1 RKGREGGGCEGGVG
15 ALANAAESRA
25 KTAAKS
31 RGDKQVP
38 RVVRR
43 GPLGARAR
51 RRHDHS
57 HVDGDRP
64 PPLESPAPRRARA
77 PPPPAGLT
85 PPARSRRGTS
95 VLSPPRSAPPY
106 LGRGA
111 GTGRRR
117 AFWPCAHRSK
127 IEASAIGDG
136 GTHTRGRAEER
147 LHEPV
152 AGVEVDAVSE
162 ARLRHGAPFV
172 CSRASVLGN
181 PRLCNGLIA
190 AILILAWP
198 HVRLPMVTARRAGR
212 AGAQI

>member
-1 RKGREGGGCEGGVG
+1 GRRRDNTSPWSLGRARC
-15 ALANAAESRA
+15 APAAE
-25 KTAAKS
+25 
-31 RGDKQVP
+31 G
-38 RVVRR
+38 RR
-43 GPLGARAR
+43 LPPFGA
-51 RRHDHS
+51 
-57 HVDGDRP
+57 VP
-64 PPLESPAPRRARA
+64 PPPRLESPAPRRARA
-77 PPPPAGLT
+77 PPPPAGST
-85 PPARSRRGTS
+85 PPARSRRDTS

-106 LGRGA
+106 WSRDRRS
-111 GTGRRR
+111 GRRR
-117 AFWPCAHRSK
+117 AFLPCAHRSK

-136 GTHTRGRAEER
+136 THTRGRAEER
-147 LHEPV
+147 FHEPV
-152 AGVEVDAVSE
+152 AGVEVDAGLGVSE

>member
-1 RKGREGGGCEGGVG
+1 G
-15 ALANAAESRA
+15 
-25 KTAAKS
+25 
-31 RGDKQVP
+31 
-38 RVVRR
+38 R
-43 GPLGARAR
+43 GPPP
-51 RRHDHS
+51 
-57 HVDGDRP
+57 RP
-64 PPLESPAPRRARA
+64 AGS
-77 PPPPAGLT
+77 PPPARAGRDTGFL
-85 PPARSRRGTS
+85 P
-95 VLSPPRSAPPY
+95 PPRSAPPY
-106 LGRGA
+106 WSRDRRS
-111 GTGRRR
+111 GRRR

-152 AGVEVDAVSE
+152 AGVEVDAGLGVSE
-162 ARLRHGAPFV
+162 ACLRHGAPFV